1 MDTKT
6 EMEMEG
12 EEKEDVDGAE
22 SSVLMLDGIPTN
34 DTTSR
39 RSKETRERES
49 SLEREVAAP
58 ARCRSNDKV
67 TTKPVAS
74 SQEFIIKVSYL
85 RNLD

>member
-6 EMEMEG
+6 KMEMEG
-12 EEKEDVDGAE
+12 EEKEKLDGGE

-39 RSKETRERES
+39 RSKDTRER
-49 SLEREVAAP
+49 AALKGRLLH
-58 ARCRSNDKV
+58 AAGLTI

-74 SQEFIIKVSYL
+74 SQEFIIL
-85 RNLD
+85 GT

>member
-1 MDTKT
+1 MMDTKT

-12 EEKEDVDGAE
+12 EEKEDVDGGE

-39 RSKETRERES
+39 RSKRYPRES
-49 SLEREVAAP
+49 SLEREVAA
-58 ARCRSNDKV
+58 RCRSKL

-74 SQEFIIKVSYL
+74 SQKFIKL
-85 RNLD
+85 TLP